1 MCKGSNSK
9 KGKTRI
15 ETQTEV
21 LRVCVNMFNLL
32 FTFVNDGPIYLNDNH
47 DPQYGQIEAKLYSL
61 ETSQYLLFYERGVHK
76 ANQM

>member
-1 MCKGSNSK
+1 MANLNMNDNDNDKGFYLYAILVMFCK
-9 KGKTRI
+9 I
-15 ETQTEV
+15 
-21 LRVCVNMFNLL
+21 C
-32 FTFVNDGPIYLNDNH
+32 FTFVNDGPLYLNNNH

>member
-1 MCKGSNSK
+1 MLSK
-9 KGKTRI
+9 I
-15 ETQTEV
+15 
-21 LRVCVNMFNLL
+21 L
-32 FTFVNDGPIYLNDNH
+32 FTFVNDGPLYLNNNH